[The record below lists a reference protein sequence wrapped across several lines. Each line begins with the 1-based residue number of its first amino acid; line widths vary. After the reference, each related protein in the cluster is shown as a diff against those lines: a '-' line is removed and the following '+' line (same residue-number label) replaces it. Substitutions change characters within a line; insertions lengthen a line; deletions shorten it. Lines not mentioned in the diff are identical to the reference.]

1 MPDELQE
8 VNEDRILSVM
18 IAVSRAMNGTAS
30 PEDWVI
36 ICRECNI
43 NLVSIATYQEIT

>member
-1 MPDELQE
+1 MPDELNDL
-8 VNEDRILSVM
+8 NEERLLSVM
-18 IAVSRAMNGTAS
+18 LAISKAMNGTAG

-43 NLVSIATYQEIT
+43 NFVPTTTYQEIT